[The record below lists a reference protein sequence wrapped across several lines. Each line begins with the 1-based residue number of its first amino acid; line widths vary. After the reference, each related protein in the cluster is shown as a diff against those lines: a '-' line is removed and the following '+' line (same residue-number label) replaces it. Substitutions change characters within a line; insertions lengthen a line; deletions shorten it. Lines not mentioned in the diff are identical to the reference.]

1 MCFSIFNKQDKSGF
15 VTISSVDF
23 SDGKLKSTI
32 QDQDGFFIG
41 TIQADLLMINSFS
54 GGFLVSERIS
64 GPEWRPDWTKLKI
77 GHRGSGRSTSKKK
90 EFNAS
95 VKENTVASIRKAGTH
110 GGADMVEFDVQLS
123 KDNIPV
129 VFHNFEACDL
139 ESDSPLQFPRKF
151 IPISHLTYSQLKSG
165 RYGHVHDKNLKE
177 EERLFPTLRT
187 LLETIDIKLGMN
199 IEVKYPQ
206 DYKDGS
212 SESSGIL
219 THRPFFIVLIC
230 LMFIM
235 FLPLSIY
242 YPTKHFRCQ
251 RSDQPIRRS
260 HLGSCPGKPSRSA
273 GHFLLLVSPVHL
285 CGVGT
290 EAKRNPSFVYCL
302 Q

>member
-1 MCFSIFNKQDKSGF
+1 
-15 VTISSVDF
+15 
-23 SDGKLKSTI
+23 
-32 QDQDGFFIG
+32 
-41 TIQADLLMINSFS
+41 
-54 GGFLVSERIS
+54 
-64 GPEWRPDWTKLKI
+64 
-77 GHRGSGRSTSKKK
+77 
-90 EFNAS
+90 
-95 VKENTVASIRKAGTH
+95 
-110 GGADMVEFDVQLS
+110 MVEFDVQLS

-139 ESDSPLQFPRKF
+139 ESDSPFPRKF